1 MKRQMLIWT
10 LPIVFAGL
18 ALGEEVT
25 GYVSESHCGAKH
37 SSVSEANSK
46 CIAGCL
52 KGGSEPVLV
61 KDGKVLTFDAESK
74 EKAKAFAG
82 QSVKISGSIEGSVI
96 KADSITKS
104 E

>member
-1 MKRQMLIWT
+1 MKTRTLI
-10 LPIVFAGL
+10 FAFSM
-18 ALGEEVT
+18 ALGALASGEEIT
-25 GYVSESHCGAKH
+25 GYVSEAHCGAKH

-52 KGGSEPVLV
+52 KGGADPVLV
-61 KDGKVLTFDAESK
+61 QDGKVLTFDADSK

-82 QSVKISGSIEGSVI
+82 QSVKVNGSVEGSVI
-96 KADSITKS
+96 KAESISKA

>member
-1 MKRQMLIWT
+1 MLLHW
-10 LPIVFAGL
+10 PGRGL
-18 ALGEEVT
+18 ACGEEIT
-25 GYVSESHCGAKH
+25 GYVSEAHCGAKH

-52 KGGSEPVLV
+52 KGGADPVLV
-61 KDGKVLTFDAESK
+61 RYGKILTFDTDSK

-82 QSVKISGSIEGSVI
+82 QNVKVNGTVEGSMI
-96 KADSITKS
+96 KVESISKA

>member
-1 MKRQMLIWT
+1 MRTRTLMLSVW
-10 LPIVFAGL
+10 LAGAVL
-18 ALGEEVT
+18 ASGEEIT
-25 GYVSESHCGAKH
+25 GYISEAHCGAKH

-52 KGGSEPVLV
+52 KGGSDPVLV
-61 KDGKVLTFDAESK
+61 KDGKVLTFDADSK

-82 QSVKISGSIEGSVI
+82 QNVKVDGTVEGSVI
-96 KADSITKS
+96 KAESISKA

>member
-1 MKRQMLIWT
+1 MKRRTLI
-10 LPIVFAGL
+10 FAFSMALGVL
-18 ALGEEVT
+18 ASGEEVT
-25 GYVSESHCGAKH
+25 GYISEAHCGAKH

-52 KGGSEPVLV
+52 KGGADPVLV
-61 KDGKVLTFDAESK
+61 KDGKVLTFDADSK

-82 QSVKISGSIEGSVI
+82 QSVKVNGSVEGNVI
-96 KADSITKS
+96 KADSITKA

>member
-1 MKRQMLIWT
+1 MKRRTLI
-10 LPIVFAGL
+10 FAFSMALGAL
-18 ALGEEVT
+18 ASGEEVT
-25 GYVSESHCGAKH
+25 GYVSEAHCGAKH

-52 KGGSEPVLV
+52 KGGADPVLV
-61 KDGKVLTFDAESK
+61 KDGKVLTFDADSK

-82 QSVKISGSIEGSVI
+82 QSVKVNGSVEGNVI
-96 KADSITKS
+96 KADSITKA